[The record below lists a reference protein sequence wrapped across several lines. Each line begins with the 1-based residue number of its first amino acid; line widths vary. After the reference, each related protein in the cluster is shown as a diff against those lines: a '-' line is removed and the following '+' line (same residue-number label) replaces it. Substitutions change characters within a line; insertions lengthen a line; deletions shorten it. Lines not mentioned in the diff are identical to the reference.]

1 MSKQILGTE
10 AIGTTS
16 TVLENSTVDLEA
28 AYRDSQIQ
36 EILDSLDQ
44 ELVGLKSVKNKI
56 KEMAAL
62 LLVDRVRKSL
72 GLTAG
77 APTLH
82 MTFLGNP
89 GMGKTT
95 VAMRMAEILYRL
107 GYIRKENVMLVMRDD
122 LIGHGMGETAS
133 KTREVLNNAMGG
145 VLLIDEAYTLFRP
158 DHPGD
163 FGLEAIEILMQVM
176 ENQRDD
182 LVVILAGYKE
192 QMERFFHSNPGM
204 NSRIGLHIE
213 FHDYGVD
220 NLMTIAQSILKSQH
234 YSFSPDAEKA
244 FREYLIRRRTM
255 PHFANAR
262 SVRNAIDRARLRQAN
277 RLLSKGKSL
286 TKQDLI
292 TIEAED
298 ILSSRVFRE
307 GVPDCETES

>member
-1 MSKQILGTE
+1 MLMTEQILEKQIDQ
-10 AIGTTS
+10 
-16 TVLENSTVDLEA
+16 NSEIDLEA
-28 AYRDSQIQ
+28 AFQESHIQ
-36 EILDSLDQ
+36 EILDKLDQ

-56 KEMAAL
+56 REMAAL
-62 LLVDRVRKSL
+62 LLVDRIRKSL
-72 GLTAG
+72 GLNAG
-77 APTLH
+77 APSLH

-107 GYIRKENVMLVMRDD
+107 EYIRKEHVMLVTRDD
-122 LIGHGMGETAS
+122 LVGQGMGQTAP

-145 VLLIDEAYTLFRP
+145 VLLVDEAYTLYRP
-158 DHPGD
+158 DYPGD

-182 LVVILAGYKE
+182 LVVILAGYKDH
-192 QMERFFHSNPGM
+192 MDRFFHSNPGM

-213 FHDYGVD
+213 FNDYGVD
-220 NLMTIAQSILKSQH
+220 SLMTIAQSIVKAQN
-234 YSFSPDAEKA
+234 YCFSPDAEKA
-244 FREYLIRRRTM
+244 FREYLIKRKTM

-277 RLLSKGKSL
+277 RLLSSGKL
-286 TKQDLI
+286 LNKQDLI
-292 TIEAED
+292 TIEAVD
-298 ILSSRVFRE
+298 ILASRVFRE

>member
-1 MSKQILGTE
+1 MTEQLLEKQIGQNE
-10 AIGTTS
+10 GI
-16 TVLENSTVDLEA
+16 DLEA
-28 AYRDSQIQ
+28 AFQESHIQ
-36 EILDSLDQ
+36 EILDKLDQ

-56 KEMAAL
+56 REMAAL
-62 LLVDRVRKSL
+62 LLVDRIRKSL
-72 GLTAG
+72 GLNAG
-77 APTLH
+77 APSLH

-107 GYIRKENVMLVMRDD
+107 EYIRKENVMLVTRDD
-122 LIGHGMGETAS
+122 LVGQGMGQTAP

-145 VLLIDEAYTLFRP
+145 VLLVDEAYTLYRP
-158 DHPGD
+158 DYPGD

-182 LVVILAGYKE
+182 LVVILAGYKD
-192 QMERFFHSNPGM
+192 QMDRFFHSNPGM

-213 FHDYGVD
+213 FNDYGVD
-220 NLMTIAQSILKSQH
+220 SLMTIAQSIVTAQN
-234 YSFSPDAEKA
+234 YCFSPDAEKA
-244 FREYLIRRRTM
+244 FREYLIKRKTM

-277 RLLSKGKSL
+277 RLLSSGKL
-286 TKQDLI
+286 LNKQDLI
-292 TIEAED
+292 TIEAVD
-298 ILSSRVFRE
+298 ILASRVFRE

>member
-1 MSKQILGTE
+1 MTEQILEKQIDQNDG
-10 AIGTTS
+10 I
-16 TVLENSTVDLEA
+16 DLEA
-28 AYRDSQIQ
+28 AFQESHIQ
-36 EILDSLDQ
+36 EILDKLDQ

-56 KEMAAL
+56 REMAAL
-62 LLVDRVRKSL
+62 LLVDRIRKGL
-72 GLTAG
+72 GLNAG
-77 APTLH
+77 APSLH

-107 GYIRKENVMLVMRDD
+107 EYIRKENVMLVTRDD
-122 LIGHGMGETAS
+122 LVGQGMGQTAP

-145 VLLIDEAYTLFRP
+145 VLLVDEAYTLYRP
-158 DHPGD
+158 DYPGD

-182 LVVILAGYKE
+182 LVVILAGYKDH
-192 QMERFFHSNPGM
+192 MERFFHSNPGM

-213 FHDYGVD
+213 FNDYGVD
-220 NLMTIAQSILKSQH
+220 SLMTIAQSIVKAQN
-234 YSFSPDAEKA
+234 YCFSPDAEKA
-244 FREYLIRRRTM
+244 FREYLIKRKIM

-277 RLLSKGKSL
+277 RLLSSGKL
-286 TKQDLI
+286 LNKQDLI
-292 TIEAED
+292 TIEAVD
-298 ILSSRVFRE
+298 ILASRVFRE

>member
-1 MSKQILGTE
+1 MTEQILEKQIDHNNG
-10 AIGTTS
+10 I
-16 TVLENSTVDLEA
+16 DLEA
-28 AYRDSQIQ
+28 AFQESHIQ
-36 EILDSLDQ
+36 EILDKLDQ

-56 KEMAAL
+56 REMAAL
-62 LLVDRVRKSL
+62 LLVDRIRKSL
-72 GLTAG
+72 GLNAG
-77 APTLH
+77 APSLH

-107 GYIRKENVMLVMRDD
+107 EYIRKENVMLVTRDD
-122 LIGHGMGETAS
+122 LVGQGMGQTAP

-145 VLLIDEAYTLFRP
+145 VLLVDEAYTLYRP
-158 DHPGD
+158 DYPGD

-182 LVVILAGYKE
+182 LVVILAGYKD
-192 QMERFFHSNPGM
+192 QMDRFFHSNPGM

-213 FHDYGVD
+213 FNDYGVES
-220 NLMTIAQSILKSQH
+220 LMTIAHSIVTAQN
-234 YSFSPDAEKA
+234 YCFSPDAEKA
-244 FREYLIRRRTM
+244 FREYLIKRKTM

-277 RLLSKGKSL
+277 RLLSSGKL
-286 TKQDLI
+286 LNKQDLI
-292 TIEAED
+292 TIEAVD
-298 ILSSRVFRE
+298 ILASRVFRE